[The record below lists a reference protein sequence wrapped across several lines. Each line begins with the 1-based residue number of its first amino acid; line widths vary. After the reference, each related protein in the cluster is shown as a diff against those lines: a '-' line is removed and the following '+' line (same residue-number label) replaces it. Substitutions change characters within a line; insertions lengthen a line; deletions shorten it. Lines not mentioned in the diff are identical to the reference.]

1 MATDTTMNHK
11 FLDVKTSNISICRY
25 KSWFWKILHLP

>member
-25 KSWFWKILHLP
+25 KS